1 MRRVTL
7 AARRAQQFLRR
18 PPQPRWIRPARV
30 GGGVLLGLGL
40 LGGLLAWASATGMLK
55 AAEAALTGRVLAW
68 SATFGLE
75 VREVYVEGR
84 ERTDKR
90 ALRQALG
97 VVRGEPILAVDPETV
112 RARLLELPWV
122 ADARVIRYLPDRVH
136 VRLFERRP
144 LALWQRGGVYALL
157 DRTGT
162 VIEGPGLD
170 LGDAARYRHLRVLVG
185 EAAPAHAN
193 ELFALLSSEPE
204 LWARVVAATWVGDR
218 RWTLRLDNQID
229 VLLPEDGVLAAWR
242 LLAERER
249 EQRLLQR
256 TISVVDLRF
265 LPDRLRLRVDPIGA
279 GGRGA

>member
-40 LGGLLAWASATGMLK
+40 FAGLLAWASAAGILA
-55 AAEAALTGRVLAW
+55 AAEDALTGRVLAW
-68 SATFGLE
+68 SRDLGLE

-84 ERTDKR
+84 VRTDQG
-90 ALRQALG
+90 ALRRALG
-97 VVRGEPILAVDPETV
+97 VVRDEPMLAVDPEAV

-122 ADARVIRYLPDRVH
+122 ADARVTRYLPDKVH

-144 LALWQRGGVYALL
+144 LALWQRRGVYALL

-170 LGDAARYRHLRVLVG
+170 LGSAARYRHLRVLVG
-185 EAAPAHAN
+185 EGAPEHAN
-193 ELFALLSSEPE
+193 ELFALLSSEPD
-204 LWARVVAATWVGDR
+204 LWSRVVAATWIGDR

-242 LLAERER
+242 LLAASER

-256 TISVVDLRF
+256 AISVVDLRF
-265 LPDRLRLRVDPIGA
+265 LPDRLRLRVDPTAAQGQGA
-279 GGRGA
+279 